1 MNNSEILNEVANT
14 ICPDGPNVPAT
25 RIRLRNDVVS
35 LADND
40 LQQGDR
46 LFVYKQEN
54 GSSTI
59 EEVMPMTAE
68 EFCAFEGYTPVR
80 LITLLDSELKLGQLG
95 RTSAKLT
102 EVRQWLSNLT
112 DQYAA
117 NPEATLIWPAAP
129 YSFSDTLAEVLT
141 ELARVE
147 A

>member
-46 LFVYKQEN
+46 LFIYKQEN
-54 GSSTI
+54 GSAYL

-68 EFCAFEGYTPVR
+68 EFCAFEGYTPVG
-80 LITLLDSELKLGQLG
+80 LITLLDGEAKLMQLG
-95 RTSAKLT
+95 RTSNKLIG
-102 EVRQWLSNLT
+102 VRAWLAELTRQYSENLS
-112 DQYAA
+112 
-117 NPEATLIWPAAP
+117 ATLVWPSAP
-129 YSFSDTLAEVLT
+129 YTFPETLAEVMNAQQLNT
-141 ELARVE
+141 L
-147 A
+147 